1 MNENIQESKVDIL
14 QKTEQALAELSI
26 AGSAVTPQLLKVERL
41 AERLRES
48 DMTVAVIGQFKRGKS
63 RLSNLI
69 LV

>member
-48 DMTVAVIGQFKRGKS
+48 DMTVAVIGQFKEKEHG
-63 RLSNLI
+63 RLYQLR
-69 LV
+69 